1 MNGHFILYALMS
13 VMVLLWSA
21 NFIVGKLALR
31 EFPPVLLGALRIGLA
46 GVFVAPVYWRKVRNA
61 GEQFRP
67 GRELLLLAFVAA
79 CGVGNQLL
87 FLVGLNRTSVA
98 HSALIIGTGPIFVLL
113 IAARIGLE
121 QITLRKVAG
130 MTMAL
135 GGVAV
140 LVHQASG
147 QHAAGAA
154 QTEATLA
161 GDAVTAVACVLFSMF
176 AVYGKKATESYGT
189 LAVNGFAYVG
199 GAALLAPVVLWQARG
214 FPFANVSAAGWS
226 SLVYMAL
233 FPSLIC
239 YLIYYHALTH
249 ISATRVSAFI
259 YLEPLIATLMAIAF
273 LGERVT
279 TPLVASGTVIFAG
292 VYLTERG

>member
-1 MNGHFILYALMS
+1 LNGQFILYALMS

-21 NFIVGKLALR
+21 NFIIGKVALR

-46 GVFVAPVYWRKVRNA
+46 GVFVAPVYWRKVRTA
-61 GEQFRP
+61 GEWFPP
-67 GRELLLLAFVAA
+67 GRELFLLAFVAA
-79 CGVGNQLL
+79 CSVGNQLL
-87 FLVGLNRTSVA
+87 FLIGLDRTSVA
-98 HSALIIGTGPIFVLL
+98 HSALIIGIGPIFVLL
-113 IAARIGLE
+113 IAAGIGLE
-121 QITLRKVAG
+121 RITLRKVAG

-135 GGVAV
+135 AGVAV

-147 QHAAGAA
+147 PRASGSA

-161 GDAVTAVACVLFSMF
+161 GDAVTAAACVLFSMF
-176 AVYGKKATESYGT
+176 AVYGKKVTESYGT

-199 GAALLAPVVLWQARG
+199 GAALLTPIMLWQARG
-214 FPFANVSAAGWS
+214 FPFAHVSAAAWS

-259 YLEPLIATLMAIAF
+259 YLEPVIATLMAIAF
-273 LGERVT
+273 LGERLT
-279 TPLVASGTVIFAG
+279 APLVASGTVIFAG